1 MKILWFLLLGLS
13 APLSACVHASHGV
26 HGMVV
31 LQVDHQL
38 IASHLPLPFGKHAH
52 QIVLQISAELP
63 AEIRLALQQKN
74 LVTLEP
80 EAFALQDL
88 QQGKLTSFNAKLY
101 LGHFERGGQALGDI
115 KVSVQRKLLD
125 QAVGSVSARHQPYR
139 IALPGGELL
148 VNPIKGEGDVDE
160 ISYLAKGKAVE
171 PLYFERA
178 DFAPQAK

>member
-52 QIVLQISAELP
+52 H
-63 AEIRLALQQKN
+63 
-74 LVTLEP
+74 
-80 EAFALQDL
+80 
-88 QQGKLTSFNAKLY
+88 
-101 LGHFERGGQALGDI
+101 LGHFERVGQALGDI

-125 QAVGSVSARHQPYR
+125 QVVGSVSARHQPYR

-160 ISYLAKGKAVE
+160 ISYQAKGKAVE
-171 PLYFERA
+171 RLYFERA